1 MPVTES
7 LRRRA
12 EKADALTIVRQS
24 EIHGRGLFAAK
35 RIRKGALIGIY
46 DGPESKRDGN
56 YVLWIERDD
65 GSEYGIAGKN
75 KMRFVNHS
83 REANACFFDEELVAL
98 RSIEPGEEITHDY
111 GW

>member
-7 LRRRA
+7 LRRLA
-12 EKADALTIVRQS
+12 EKADSLSTVRKS
-24 EIHGRGLFAAK
+24 GIHGRGLFAAS
-35 RIRKGALIGIY
+35 RIREDSLIGIY

-56 YVLWIERDD
+56 YVLWIERED

-83 REANACFFDEELVAL
+83 REANACFFDEELIAL
-98 RSIEPGEEITHDY
+98 RTIEPGEEITHDY